1 MSSFRR
7 VDGDAASPDALGIL
21 VPPGQRTM
29 IVVRPRSLDWD
40 LLPAR
45 PLTPQQPAPAFLEL
59 HRDEATAM
67 ARKLALLLE
76 GANGDEPGRVA
87 AIAAPAQ
94 SGYWMQVELSAL
106 MLLACRRRPGEP
118 YRPLLFPTHE
128 EAAAAAR
135 QTAAVLFPPP
145 GTEQELYFNLRHF
158 AR

>member
-7 VDGDAASPDALGIL
+7 VDADAAGPTALGIL

-45 PLTPQQPAPAFLEL
+45 PLTPQKPAPAFLEL
-59 HRDEATAM
+59 HREEAITM

-76 GANGDEPGRVA
+76 GGNGDGLGRVVVVA
-87 AIAAPAQ
+87 AAAE
-94 SGYWMQVELSAL
+94 SGYWVQAEVGAL

-118 YRPLLFPTHE
+118 YRPLLFATHE
-128 EAAAAAR
+128 EATSAAQ

-145 GTEQELYFNLRHF
+145 GAEQELYFNLRNF